1 MTSEFQDIIEVS
13 NLVTHYGQRQVLK
26 NLNFS
31 VKKGEIR
38 VIMGGSG
45 SGKST
50 LLNHLLALL
59 KPTSGSI
66 FVDGLDVVNIKG
78 KPLANLRKKMGVAFQ
93 GGALFSSMSVGEN
106 IKLPLKRHTRLGE
119 HTIDIMTR
127 LKLELMGLAGFED
140 LMPSELSGGMLKR
153 AGLARAVIMD
163 PKLLFFDEP
172 SAGLDPVTAVE
183 LDELILKLRDAM
195 NMTIVVVTHELESAF
210 KIADKITVLF
220 DGEIAITGTVDEIKQ
235 SKDQRI
241 VDLINR
247 RPRNEQVDAEQY
259 IKRLTTGKN

>member
-1 MTSEFQDIIEVS
+1 MTSSNKSIIEVN
-13 NLVTHYGQRQVLK
+13 NLVTHYGDRQILK
-26 NLNFS
+26 DLNFS
-31 VKKGEIR
+31 VEKGEIR

-50 LLNHLLALL
+50 LLNHMLALL
-59 KPTSGSI
+59 TPTSGSI
-66 FVDGLDVVNIKG
+66 VIDGVDVVN
-78 KPLANLRKKMGVAFQ
+78 ANRKTLLKLRQKMGVAFQ
-93 GGALFSSMSVGEN
+93 GGALFSSMTVGEN
-106 IKLPLKRHTRLGE
+106 IKLPLQHHTKLDE

-127 LKLELMGLAGFED
+127 LKLELMNLAGFED

-195 NMTIVVVTHELESAF
+195 NMTIIVVTHELESAF

-220 DGEIAITGTVDEIKQ
+220 DGEIAITGTVDEIKN
-235 SKDQRI
+235 SKDVRI
-241 VDLINR
+241 QNMINR
-247 RPRNEQVDAEQY
+247 RARDEHLDADEY

>member
-1 MTSEFQDIIEVS
+1 MTSGKNNIIEVT
-13 NLVTHYGQRQVLK
+13 NLVTHYGERKIL
-26 NLNFS
+26 NDINFS
-31 VKKGEIR
+31 VEQGEIR

-50 LLNHLLALL
+50 LLNHMLALL
-59 KPTSGSI
+59 SPTSGSI
-66 FVDGLDVVNIKG
+66 SIDGIDVVN
-78 KPLANLRKKMGVAFQ
+78 ANRKKLSKLRQKMGVAFQ
-93 GGALFSSMSVGEN
+93 GGALFSSMTVGEN
-106 IKLPLKRHTRLGE
+106 IKLPLQHHTKLDE

-127 LKLELMGLAGFED
+127 LKLELMNLAGFEN

-172 SAGLDPVTAVE
+172 SAGLDPVTSVE

-195 NMTIVVVTHELESAF
+195 NMTIIVVTHELESAF

-220 DGEIAITGTVDEIKQ
+220 DGEIAITGTVDEIKN
-235 SKDQRI
+235 STDKRI
-241 VDLINR
+241 QNMINR
-247 RPRNEQVDAEQY
+247 RARDESIDADQY
-259 IKRLTTGKN
+259 IQRLTTGNN